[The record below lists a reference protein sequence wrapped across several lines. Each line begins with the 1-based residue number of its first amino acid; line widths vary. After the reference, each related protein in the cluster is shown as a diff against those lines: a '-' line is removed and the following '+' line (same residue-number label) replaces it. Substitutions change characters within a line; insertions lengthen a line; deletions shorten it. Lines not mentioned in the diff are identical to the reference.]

1 MKFLLILFTPFFTYA
16 QQDTVILPLKNGNI
30 IYEKIVSDSLSKKE
44 NYDNSKRAFVNIFKS
59 AKDVIQ
65 MDDKENGEIIGKGIT
80 TYNWRISFED
90 KQHPIDS
97 FSQAIKFTIDVTS
110 KDNKY
115 RVKISDIIIGNL
127 THVHKYSWE
136 NRARE
141 DIFENE
147 KSLDIYYK
155 NYLIDGKDSGFLNAI
170 NKQIESFID
179 EIQKE
184 MNKKS
189 DTDF

>member
-80 TYNWRISFED
+80 TYHWRIFFKD
-90 KQHPIDS
+90 KQLQNKLDS
-97 FSQAIKFTIDVTS
+97 FSQAIKFTIDVIS

-115 RVKISDIIIGNL
+115 RVKISDIIIGE
-127 THVHKYSWE
+127 TIHIYKHSWE
-136 NRARE
+136 NRATE
-141 DIFENE
+141 EILVDPE

-155 NYLIDGKDSGFLNAI
+155 NYLIDGKDS
-170 NKQIESFID
+170 
-179 EIQKE
+179 
-184 MNKKS
+184 
-189 DTDF
+189 